1 VLYTYYPYFSLMYIP
16 RSLFSSAYAHLK
28 ENANPSTT
36 SVLIL
41 CALDT
46 DSLCAARILASLL
59 KRDYILH
66 QIKPVAGYQDLKKV
80 NEKLVKGNDELKF
93 IVCLGMGGLVDLS
106 VFLELSRGGGEDG
119 LECWVIDGRR
129 PWNLYNVYAGGKE
142 GDEDVA
148 ARGGKVTGGRH
159 GVGEGVGGIKCFDDG
174 DIAEEMQREQVAFNA
189 LIEMPD
195 VDDDSDSD
203 DDDDDNEAVAS
214 DDEEGQGGVNLGLQS
229 SQNSARKRKSS
240 GDLIDGSED
249 EDGAA
254 RSRRPR
260 LNSDAGVLVCLFFI
274 PYNGN

>member
-1 VLYTYYPYFSLMYIP
+1 VLYTQYPYFSLMYIP

-66 QIKPVAGYQDLKKV
+66 QIKPVAGYQDLERV
-80 NEKLVKGNDELKF
+80 NAKLVKGNDELKF
-93 IVCLGMGGLVDLS
+93 IICLGMGGLVDLS

-159 GVGEGVGGIKCFDDG
+159 GVGESVGGIKCFDDG
-174 DIAEEMQREQVAFNA
+174 DIAEEMQREQHAFEA
-189 LIEMPD
+189 LIEMPE
-195 VDDDSDSD
+195 VDDDNDSD
-203 DDDDDNEAVAS
+203 DDDEAVAS
-214 DDEEGQGGVNLGLQS
+214 DDEEGQGDV
-229 SQNSARKRKSS
+229 SQNSTRKRKSS
-240 GDLIDGSED
+240 DDRRDDSED

-260 LNSDAGVLVCLFFI
+260 LNSDGGVLVCLFFY
-274 PYNGN
+274 PV